1 MFSTA
6 LSLLRTPQKALPR
19 PSDANTTRGGKR
31 NAPSSP
37 DGSDGTIDIEENEN
51 KIAEKVAVLE
61 GRVSSLSDRVE
72 YQQDRILQLEQ
83 TVEQQKVISKST
95 NIIIYGIEEHLRD
108 GEVRQL
114 FGGGRDLPSLI
125 PNIVDTYRLG
135 QLKANAAR
143 PRPVLV
149 KFNSTRS
156 RNAAFKHSKRLRGR
170 SLSLAEDLTPSQQE
184 ARRRLLPN
192 FHTFKAQGYP
202 VLWRGGTLCFRQA
215 DGRVSQWVPGA
226 PPPGPPPARASQE
239 PRVAPTP
246 PTSSQP
252 QGPAP
257 PMRDYSNEI
266 QPAHLDP
273 QPNAWMTIVNGRPV
287 PRTVLESR
295 RASAM
300 SRGNATS
307 TASHSTSQ
315 NAPRARTAAAP
326 AGGTRGAR
334 PQQVPG
340 GRPVAAHA
348 GRAPGIQATMPY
360 TASAVQQEDAA
371 TAEGMDWMP
380 PQPRTTTRH
389 VPGATDGK
397 RIAIERN
404 LELEEPTT
412 TSTLEGGDLG
422 PKPSNPQ

>member
-1 MFSTA
+1 
-6 LSLLRTPQKALPR
+6 
-19 PSDANTTRGGKR
+19 
-31 NAPSSP
+31 
-37 DGSDGTIDIEENEN
+37 
-51 KIAEKVAVLE
+51 
-61 GRVSSLSDRVE
+61 
-72 YQQDRILQLEQ
+72 
-83 TVEQQKVISKST
+83 
-95 NIIIYGIEEHLRD
+95 
-108 GEVRQL
+108 
-114 FGGGRDLPSLI
+114 
-125 PNIVDTYRLG
+125 
-135 QLKANAAR
+135 
-143 PRPVLV
+143 
-149 KFNSTRS
+149 
-156 RNAAFKHSKRLRGR
+156 
-170 SLSLAEDLTPSQQE
+170 
-184 ARRRLLPN
+184 
-192 FHTFKAQGYP
+192 
-202 VLWRGGTLCFRQA
+202 
-215 DGRVSQWVPGA
+215 
-226 PPPGPPPARASQE
+226 
-239 PRVAPTP
+239 
-246 PTSSQP
+246 
-252 QGPAP
+252 
-257 PMRDYSNEI
+257 MRDYSNEI

-307 TASHSTSQ
+307 TASYSTSQ
-315 NAPRARTAAAP
+315 NAPRARTAPAP

-360 TASAVQQEDAA
+360 TVSAVQQEDAA

-422 PKPSNPQ
+422 PKPSTPQ